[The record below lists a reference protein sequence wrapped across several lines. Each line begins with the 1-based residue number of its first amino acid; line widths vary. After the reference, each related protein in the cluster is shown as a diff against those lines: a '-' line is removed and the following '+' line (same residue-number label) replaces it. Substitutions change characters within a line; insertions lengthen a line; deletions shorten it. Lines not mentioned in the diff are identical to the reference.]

1 MSPSQSAFRAALL
14 DSTRPMPDGLSDG
27 QGRPAGR
34 RFSVYRN
41 NVAVGLTDA
50 LDTSF
55 PAIARLIG
63 QENFRKVAGAFLR
76 QHPPQNPMMMTYGAD
91 FPAFLETFQPLQ
103 HLGYLPDVARLEQAL
118 RIAYH
123 AADARPIDPAILQSL
138 PPDALAAARFTL
150 APATRLIPSRWP
162 IHAIWAFNMEDGP
175 KPQPGPQTVLI
186 TRPDYDPQMTPVSPG
201 TAGFITA
208 IQSGA
213 TLSEA
218 TDTATE
224 AEPNFDLGTALSLLL
239 GTQTIT
245 DIRTGAS

>member
-1 MSPSQSAFRAALL
+1 MSPSQSTFRAALL
-14 DSTRPMPDGLSDG
+14 DNTRPTPDGLSDG

-34 RFSVYRN
+34 RFAVYRN
-41 NVAVGLTDA
+41 NVAASLTDA
-50 LDTSF
+50 LETSF

-63 QENFRKVAGAFLR
+63 EENFRKTAGTFLR
-76 QHPPQNPMMMTYGAD
+76 QHPPQNPLMMSYGAD

-118 RIAYH
+118 RISYH
-123 AADARPIDPAILQSL
+123 AADATPVDPAILQTL
-138 PPDALAAARFTL
+138 KPDALAETRFTL
-150 APATRLIPSRWP
+150 APATRLIASRWP

-175 KPQPGPQTVLI
+175 KPQPGPQSVLI

-201 TAGFITA
+201 TAALITA

-218 TDTATE
+218 TDTAT
-224 AEPNFDLGTALSLLL
+224 ATDPGFDLTPALSLLL
-239 GTQTIT
+239 GTQAIT
-245 DIRTGAS
+245 DITTGAS